1 MTSGDTRSDFLFF
14 PKCSGHT
21 CDQRAPAGRAW
32 AWFSPVTFPDV
43 PWVICCGTHLVPN
56 QQLLEQSPGCHT
68 GPVPHCVEGGEGE
81 RGPAD
86 VPFPRWRAAARTDRG
101 RLHNPQKG
109 GKGSHVQWKHSHG
122 EGGCCAFRSSTPPK
136 HTHPGMWLAAW
147 TQLECTEDLPV
158 LSAKWPLHPCS
169 CGVLAW
175 EVSQLGSLPP
185 AVELLVSFCPPPT
198 PLCVE

>member
-1 MTSGDTRSDFLFF
+1 MISVPLLGGPGPGFLLLRSQMSPVSYVMGPTWFQTSSF
-14 PKCSGHT
+14 SN
-21 CDQRAPAGRAW
+21 RAPAATRDLFRIVWRVRREKGA
-32 AWFSPVTFPDV
+32 
-43 PWVICCGTHLVPN
+43 
-56 QQLLEQSPGCHT
+56 QQMFHSHDGGL
-68 GPVPHCVEGGEGE
+68 PHAQTE
-81 RGPAD
+81 RGYTTHRRVERDPMC
-86 VPFPRWRAAARTDRG
+86 
-101 RLHNPQKG
+101 G
-109 GKGSHVQWKHSHG
+109 GNTVTGVCV
-122 EGGCCAFRSSTPPK
+122 CCAFRSSTPPK

-185 AVELLVSFCPPPT
+185 AVELVPPT

>member
-1 MTSGDTRSDFLFF
+1 MLAEGGLPHPAQCRRARNKTCAEEQPFLVTSGDTRSDFLFF

-43 PWVICCGTHLVPN
+43 PCVICYGTHLVPN

-68 GPVPHCVEGGEGE
+68 GPVPHRVEGEEGE

-86 VPFPRWRAAARTDRG
+86 VPFPRWRAASRTDRE

-109 GKGSHVQWKHSHG
+109 GKGSHVRWKHSHG
-122 EGGCCAFRSSTPPK
+122 GVC
-136 HTHPGMWLAAW
+136 
-147 TQLECTEDLPV
+147 V
-158 LSAKWPLHPCS
+158 LCI
-169 CGVLAW
+169 
-175 EVSQLGSLPP
+175 
-185 AVELLVSFCPPPT
+185 
-198 PLCVE
+198 